1 MAQKSS
7 VIKLLS
13 LPPDTVGRIHDLEN
27 LDADDYFCSCD
38 PPGSKLGSGGG
49 TTWIL
54 DEWERSGGEPE
65 CKKIIIHAGGQS
77 RRLPA
82 YAPEGKIFTPVPVF
96 RWKRGQKLSQNLLTL
111 QLPLFEKIMDAAPD
125 SLTTLIAS
133 GDVYIR
139 TEKPLQNIPQAD
151 VVCYGQ
157 WVDASLATHHGVF
170 VSHRETPERLEFML
184 QKPSLGKLEELSDK
198 YLFLMDIGIWLLS
211 EKAINILRRRSHNAD
226 DSLKFYDLYSDFGR
240 ALGDAPVIE
249 DEDINS
255 LTVAILPL
263 PGGEFYHFGTTGELL
278 SSTLALQN
286 LVVDQ
291 RKILHHRVKPNPS
304 LFVQNVEIGYRLGE
318 NNENVWVENSNVPAS
333 WNLSSRHV
341 ITGVPRNNWAV
352 TLPSGVCVDIV
363 PVEESEWALRPYGYD
378 DAMRG
383 ALDDDSTQWM
393 GMPYKQ
399 WAALHGV
406 EVDSTQTDI
415 QAAPIFP
422 VVGSL
427 DDLGVLLRWMVSEP
441 ELEQGARIYSQTR
454 KISADNISAMAN
466 LERLYAQRREFMKL
480 DWTLLSK
487 NYERSIFY
495 QLDLDDTAGSFV
507 HFGLPKPDSLPET
520 VPAMTRIRNLM
531 LRSRID
537 AGYSK
542 DSAAEEAEA
551 FSILRNEI
559 LGEIS
564 GNTPKPALSVFAD
577 QIVWARSPVR
587 IDLAGGWSDTPPYSL
602 YAGGNV
608 VNMAIE
614 LNGQPPLQ
622 VYVRPS
628 VKKEI
633 VLRSIDLG
641 AVETVEDYDSL
652 YRFDKVGSP
661 FSIPKAALVLSGFCR
676 GAASSLA
683 AQLDEFGSGLE
694 ITLLSAIPAGSGLG
708 TSSILAATV
717 LGALSDF
724 CGLAWDENEI
734 CNRTLALEQQLTTG
748 GGWQDQYG
756 GGLGGGKL
764 LQTEEG
770 YSQRP
775 LVSWL
780 PQQIFTSPEYAQC
793 HMLYYTGLTRTAK
806 DILAEIVRGMFLNSG
821 KHIELLDE
829 MKAHAIQTAEAIQ
842 RNRFEEYGRMIART
856 WAQNK
861 ALDCGTEPPAVAEIV
876 KRISD
881 YTLGYKLPG
890 AGGGGYLY
898 MVAKDPGAAARIR
911 AELVDNPPN
920 AKARFVELSLSDTG
934 FKVSRS

>member
-7 VIKLLS
+7 VKKFLS

-54 DEWERSGGEPE
+54 DVWERSGGEPA

-96 RWKRGQKLSQNLLTL
+96 RWKRGQKLSQNLLSL

-507 HFGLPKPDSLPET
+507 HFCLPKPDSLPET

-661 FSIPKAALVLSGFCR
+661 FSIPKAALVLSGFGR
-676 GAASSLA
+676 GAVSSLA
-683 AQLDEFGSGLE
+683 PQLDEFGSGLE

-734 CNRTLALEQQLTTG
+734 CNRTLALEQLLTTG

-756 GGLGGGKL
+756 GVLGGVKL

-911 AELVDNPPN
+911 AELVTNPPN

>member
-304 LFVQNVEIGYRLGE
+304 LFVQNVEIGYRLG
-318 NNENVWVENSNVPAS
+318 
-333 WNLSSRHV
+333 
-341 ITGVPRNNWAV
+341 
-352 TLPSGVCVDIV
+352 
-363 PVEESEWALRPYGYD
+363 
-378 DAMRG
+378 
-383 ALDDDSTQWM
+383 
-393 GMPYKQ
+393 
-399 WAALHGV
+399 
-406 EVDSTQTDI
+406 
-415 QAAPIFP
+415 
-422 VVGSL
+422 
-427 DDLGVLLRWMVSEP
+427 
-441 ELEQGARIYSQTR
+441 
-454 KISADNISAMAN
+454 
-466 LERLYAQRREFMKL
+466 
-480 DWTLLSK
+480 
-487 NYERSIFY
+487 
-495 QLDLDDTAGSFV
+495 
-507 HFGLPKPDSLPET
+507 
-520 VPAMTRIRNLM
+520 
-531 LRSRID
+531 
-537 AGYSK
+537 
-542 DSAAEEAEA
+542 
-551 FSILRNEI
+551 
-559 LGEIS
+559 
-564 GNTPKPALSVFAD
+564 
-577 QIVWARSPVR
+577 
-587 IDLAGGWSDTPPYSL
+587 
-602 YAGGNV
+602 
-608 VNMAIE
+608 
-614 LNGQPPLQ
+614 
-622 VYVRPS
+622 
-628 VKKEI
+628 
-633 VLRSIDLG
+633 
-641 AVETVEDYDSL
+641 
-652 YRFDKVGSP
+652 
-661 FSIPKAALVLSGFCR
+661 
-676 GAASSLA
+676 
-683 AQLDEFGSGLE
+683 
-694 ITLLSAIPAGSGLG
+694 
-708 TSSILAATV
+708 
-717 LGALSDF
+717 
-724 CGLAWDENEI
+724 
-734 CNRTLALEQQLTTG
+734 
-748 GGWQDQYG
+748 
-756 GGLGGGKL
+756 
-764 LQTEEG
+764 
-770 YSQRP
+770 
-775 LVSWL
+775 
-780 PQQIFTSPEYAQC
+780 
-793 HMLYYTGLTRTAK
+793 
-806 DILAEIVRGMFLNSG
+806 
-821 KHIELLDE
+821 
-829 MKAHAIQTAEAIQ
+829 
-842 RNRFEEYGRMIART
+842 
-856 WAQNK
+856 
-861 ALDCGTEPPAVAEIV
+861 
-876 KRISD
+876 
-881 YTLGYKLPG
+881 
-890 AGGGGYLY
+890 
-898 MVAKDPGAAARIR
+898 
-911 AELVDNPPN
+911 
-920 AKARFVELSLSDTG
+920 
-934 FKVSRS
+934 

>member
-1 MAQKSS
+1 MPESAT
-7 VIKLLS
+7 IKLLS
-13 LPPDTVGRIHDLEN
+13 LPPDAVGRIHSLEN
-27 LDADDYFCSCD
+27 LDANSYFCSCD

-54 DEWERSGGEPE
+54 DEWERSADYRPAR
-65 CKKIIIHAGGQS
+65 KIIIHAGGQS

-96 RWKRGQKLSQNLLTL
+96 RWKRGQRLSQNLLAL
-111 QLPLFEKIMDAAPD
+111 QLPLFEKIMDAAPQ

-139 TEKPLQNIPQAD
+139 SEKPLQAVPQAD

-170 VSHRETPERLEFML
+170 VSRRDAPERLEFML
-184 QKPSLGKLEELSDK
+184 QKPSLAKLEELSDK
-198 YLFLMDIGIWLLS
+198 HLFLMDIGIWLLS
-211 EKAINILRRRSHNAD
+211 DKAMNLLRKRSQGAD
-226 DSLKFYDLYSDFGR
+226 GIKYYDLYSDFGR
-240 ALGDAPVIE
+240 ALGDRPAISDPE
-249 DEDINS
+249 LNE

-263 PGGEFYHFGTTGELL
+263 PGGEFYHFGTTKELL

-286 LVVDQ
+286 LVLDQ
-291 RKILHHRVKPNPS
+291 RKILHHRIKPSPA
-304 LFVQNVEIGYRLGE
+304 LFVQNVEMGYRLDGK
-318 NNENVWVENSNVPAS
+318 NDNVWVENSNVPAS
-333 WNLSSRHV
+333 WSLGHCHV
-341 ITGVPRNNWAV
+341 ITGVPRNDWAV
-352 TLPSGVCVDIV
+352 NLPSGVCVDIV
-363 PVEESEWALRPYGYD
+363 PVGDSSWALRPYGYD

-383 ALDDDSTQWM
+383 ALADESTQWM
-393 GMPYKQ
+393 GRPYME
-399 WAALHGV
+399 WAKEHGV
-406 EVDSTQTDI
+406 PVDSSQTDI
-415 QAAPIFP
+415 QSAPIFP
-422 VVGSL
+422 VAESL
-427 DDLGVLLRWMVSEP
+427 DDAGAMLRWMVSEP
-441 ELEQGARIYSQTR
+441 QLERGAQLYAGAR
-454 KISADNISAMAN
+454 KISADGISAMAN

-480 DWTLLSK
+480 DWGLLAK

-495 QLDLDDTAGSFV
+495 QLDLDDTATSFAA
-507 HFGLPKPDSLPET
+507 FNLPKPDALPESA
-520 VPAMTRIRNLM
+520 PAMTRIRNLM

-537 AGYSK
+537 ARTGGDGS
-542 DSAAEEAEA
+542 AEEDGA
-551 FSILRNEI
+551 FAILREEI

-564 GNTPKPALSVFAD
+564 SRVAEPKLSVFAD

-587 IDLAGGWSDTPPYSL
+587 IDLAGGWSDTPPYSI

-622 VYVRPS
+622 VYVKPS
-628 VKKEI
+628 AAKEI

-641 AVETVEDYDSL
+641 AMEVVKDYDTL
-652 YRFDKVGSP
+652 YQFNKVGSP
-661 FSIPKAALVLSGFCR
+661 FSIPKAALVLAGFCR
-676 GAASSLA
+676 DAAPSLE
-683 AQLDEFGSGLE
+683 AQLGAFGSGLE

-724 CGLAWDENEI
+724 CGLAWDENEV
-734 CNRTLALEQQLTTG
+734 CHRTLALEQLLTTG

-756 GGLGGGKL
+756 GVLGGVKL

-780 PQQIFTSPEYAQC
+780 PQQIFSSPEYAPC
-793 HMLYYTGLTRTAK
+793 HILYYTGLTRTAK

-821 KHIELLDE
+821 KHLDLLAE

-856 WAQNK
+856 WTQNK
-861 ALDCGTEPPAVAEIV
+861 ALDSGTEPPAVAEIV
-876 KRISD
+876 NRIAD

-898 MVAKDPGAAARIR
+898 MVAKDPEAAARIR
-911 AELVDNPPN
+911 AELTGNPPN
-920 AKARFVELSLSDTG
+920 AKARFVDMSLSNTG